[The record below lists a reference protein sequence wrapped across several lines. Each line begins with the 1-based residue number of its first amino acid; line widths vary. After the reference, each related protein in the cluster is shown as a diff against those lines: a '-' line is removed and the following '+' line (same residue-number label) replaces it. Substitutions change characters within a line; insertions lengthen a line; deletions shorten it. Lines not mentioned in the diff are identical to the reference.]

1 MSPLQRGTAA
11 KRQGVAHTRTSGTT
25 PGLAPGATFLR
36 RSAAKNPDSRPN
48 SVCVPEFG
56 IVYEHDGHSN
66 SRPVKIRNAS
76 IYFEL
81 VA

>member
-48 SVCVPEFG
+48 SVSVP
-56 IVYEHDGHSN
+56 VYEHDGHSN